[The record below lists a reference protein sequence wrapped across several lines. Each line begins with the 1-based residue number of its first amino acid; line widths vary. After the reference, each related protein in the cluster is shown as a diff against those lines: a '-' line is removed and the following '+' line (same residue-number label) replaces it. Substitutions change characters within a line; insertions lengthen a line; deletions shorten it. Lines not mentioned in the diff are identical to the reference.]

1 MATRNDDDI
10 QVAAD
15 DNHNQLRAKAM
26 RSKAVEFL
34 VNHSAEETSF
44 TYEEEKSVLRRIDKR
59 VLVLV
64 LWAYFFQQ
72 LDKSSLSYVSIFG
85 ISNDAHLVG
94 RQYSWLGS
102 ILYLAQLVMQPL
114 AALILV
120 KLPTGKVLAAAIFLW
135 GSSLSIMAACTNFPS
150 LLGMRFALGS
160 FESLIAPCCVAITQM
175 WWRRS
180 EQTLRVSYWNAMNG
194 LTSIIGSLV
203 TYGLGHANSSVLYH
217 YQTIFMFCGLL
228 TVLYSFL
235 VLWLM
240 PDSPMEAKFLSERE
254 RLIAT
259 ERLRAN
265 QMGISTQ
272 EWRWDHVWET
282 MIDLKTWCWFFAIIS
297 ISISSGGI
305 GTFGSLIVKSFGFN
319 SFQTILFN
327 IPFGV
332 IQIICILGCGWLAT
346 RTQRKGLVIAGLSVL
361 PTVGAIMM
369 LTVPRSQKGVLLFGY
384 YLVSCLAGITPM
396 LYAWQAQNT
405 GGDTKKKC
413 TSAMV
418 FVGMC
423 AGNVIGPLLYST
435 NDAPL
440 YRTGLVA
447 DLAMFITVGVISG
460 LTPFYLAYLNRKH
473 EKRRAELGKSAHVID
488 LSMIRKDQLVESK
501 AVEIE
506 DVRNQKTS
514 VESDKGLLDVTD
526 LMNEDFIYVY

>member
-1 MATRNDDDI
+1 MKPY
-10 QVAAD
+10 
-15 DNHNQLRAKAM
+15 L
-26 RSKAVEFL
+26 
-34 VNHSAEETSF
+34 
-44 TYEEEKSVLRRIDKR
+44 Y
-59 VLVLV
+59 
-64 LWAYFFQQ
+64 
-72 LDKSSLSYVSIFG
+72 SYVSIFG

-240 PDSPMEAKFLSERE
+240 PDSPMEAKFLTERE

-297 ISISSGGI
+297 ISCV
-305 GTFGSLIVKSFGFN
+305 SLI
-319 SFQTILFN
+319 
-327 IPFGV
+327 
-332 IQIICILGCGWLAT
+332 
-346 RTQRKGLVIAGLSVL
+346 
-361 PTVGAIMM
+361 PTNAS
-369 LTVPRSQKGVLLFGY
+369 L
-384 YLVSCLAGITPM
+384 
-396 LYAWQAQNT
+396 
-405 GGDTKKKC
+405 
-413 TSAMV
+413 
-418 FVGMC
+418 
-423 AGNVIGPLLYST
+423 
-435 NDAPL
+435 
-440 YRTGLVA
+440 
-447 DLAMFITVGVISG
+447 
-460 LTPFYLAYLNRKH
+460 
-473 EKRRAELGKSAHVID
+473 
-488 LSMIRKDQLVESK
+488 
-501 AVEIE
+501 
-506 DVRNQKTS
+506 
-514 VESDKGLLDVTD
+514 
-526 LMNEDFIYVY
+526 